1 MSPKLRI
8 LPEEETLLY
17 GQVHTKFANTIWLNQ
32 NCETPIA
39 VSEDPHHRNETCMQM
54 YHVGQAYHNYQ
65 QFLERWG
72 NRAPVK
78 DDSNTSLKDRDDPFA
93 SWYDNTTVTGRWI
106 EIQDMAIASR
116 RHGRMVN
123 NVTAAMPHAG
133 VLTAVNDEANN
144 LRQPDDLGGQGQY
157 RIHATVASPYVN
169 VLCVGMTKE
178 ELEPLI
184 YVEWPH
190 ARNFNLSEW
199 SGNNLPPDAPMG
211 GRFNNRTVVDHIFE
225 WGEHKRAPPFFPK
238 YPKEF
243 QSLINVT
250 MPYPG
255 SVYVLMASPPTTPD
269 PPFTLCG
276 LNGGLTTKCST
287 EYDVTPKGGRLMARC
302 DKENPRAYWREEPTV
317 PVLNEDPDWAILA
330 SEWAKSI
337 NLADG
342 LTDGQSSN
350 ARLLSLLV
358 PPFNNETK
366 EAHLPPNQPSIAE
379 ALATLAGSTLLLS
392 TEHSPFTHSWNY
404 APGEITEGGSIYENF
419 SATIA
424 VSDYASGGSEPWQ
437 NIFFVVLISVF
448 LTNVICLVYLYFGIK
463 GVQLTDFT
471 EPQNAFALAL
481 NSPPSTRISGA
492 CGGGPEDQQLNEKW
506 VVSMDEHYEH
516 YLFTSK
522 AENKDI
528 MRASLLKHQQLS
540 PGLLAEPP
548 ASPAVMEYRR
558 LSRTKGSLSLLQ
570 R

>member
-1 MSPKLRI
+1 M
-8 LPEEETLLY
+8 
-17 GQVHTKFANTIWLNQ
+17 

-39 VSEDPHHRNETCMQM
+39 VSEDPVHRNATCIQM

-65 QFLERWG
+65 RFLERWG
-72 NRAPVK
+72 SEPPVQNE
-78 DDSNTSLKDRDDPFA
+78 SNPSLKDRLDPTGT
-93 SWYDNTTVTGRWI
+93 WYDNTTVTGKWI
-106 EIQDMAIASR
+106 EIQDTAIASKKY
-116 RHGRMVN
+116 GRMIN

-144 LRQPDDLGGQGQY
+144 LRQPDELGGQGQY
-157 RIHATVASPYVN
+157 QIFATVPSPYIN
-169 VLCVGMTKE
+169 VLCVGMTKK

-190 ARNFNLSEW
+190 AGEFNLSEW
-199 SGNNLPPDAPMG
+199 SGNNLPPDAPKE
-211 GRFNNRTVVDHIFE
+211 GRFNNRTVVDDIFG
-225 WGEHKRAPPFFPK
+225 WGEDKRAPPFFPK
-238 YPKEF
+238 YPNDF

-276 LNGGLTTKCST
+276 LNGGLATTCST
-287 EYDVTPKGGRLMARC
+287 EYLVTEKGGQLRARC
-302 DKENPRAYWREEPTV
+302 DKENPTAYRQKEPDI

-342 LTDGQSSN
+342 LTDGKSSN

-358 PPFNNETK
+358 PPFNSETK
-366 EAHLPPNQPSIAE
+366 EAHLLPNQPSIAE

-392 TEHSPFTHSWNY
+392 TEHSQFTHAWPY
-404 APGEITEGGSIYENF
+404 PPGTIPVGGSVYENF

-424 VSDYASGGSEPWQ
+424 VSDYASGVSESWQ
-437 NIFFVVLISVF
+437 NIFFIVLISVF
-448 LTNVICLVYLYFGIK
+448 LTNVICLVYLYFGIR

-471 EPQNAFALAL
+471 EPQNAFSLAL
-481 NSPPSTRISGA
+481 NSPPSSRISGA
-492 CGGGPEDQQLNEKW
+492 CGGGPEGPQLNEKW

-528 MRASLLKHQQLS
+528 MQASLLKHQQLS
-540 PGLLAEPP
+540 PGLTAEPP
-548 ASPAVMEYRR
+548 ASPAVLEYRR
-558 LSRTKGSLSLLQ
+558 LSQTKGSLSLLQ